1 MRTPRERW
9 YDLDSK
15 PGWLTIRARHAD
27 IGQPTQPS
35 FIGRRQQHIVA
46 SASTAMTFAP
56 SAPGDKAGLVA
67 FQNEKHYYFVGLAR
81 RGAETVVQLEMH
93 NGRATPDSG
102 TVLATAPV
110 HLPADAPVYLK
121 IEARGGRYDFY
132 YGLRPNQWI
141 PLARDADG
149 TILSTKKAGG
159 FVGTFFGMYAYSA
172 TP

>member
-1 MRTPRERW
+1 
-9 YDLDSK
+9 
-15 PGWLTIRARHAD
+15 
-27 IGQPTQPS
+27 
-35 FIGRRQQHIVA
+35 
-46 SASTAMTFAP
+46 
-56 SAPGDKAGLVA
+56 LVA

-93 NGRATPDSG
+93 NGRATPDTG

-110 HLPADAPVYLK
+110 HVSADAPVYLK
-121 IEARGGRYDFY
+121 IHARGGRYDFY
-132 YGLRPNQWI
+132 YGLKPNQWI